1 MEIGQKKF
9 YVYPKNQS
17 LDDTWFVKYVP
28 AETNKPLK
36 IQIPNLDSAQ
46 KRIDY
51 ANKIII
57 DIQTNG
63 YESSHQKRFVPTSK
77 IMELLN
83 GVLDAKKTRISN
95 KSFSDFKTHLF
106 HYQDYT
112 EIHKNEDAEAFL
124 NWLATEK
131 KLNPSTING
140 ARSTL
145 KSLYK
150 PLVASKKVLSNPFDT
165 TTKMPEHRM
174 GAKWYKPHQQKLLK
188 KAIQEHEPCLWLP
201 VQYLYYCFI
210 RRNEMRRLQVS
221 DVDLFEGKINI
232 PANKSKNR
240 KNQFVT
246 IPEPLLIQMIDLKID
261 SYPSDFYLIGLD
273 GMPSKD
279 QIGEN
284 YLTMKHKRI
293 TELLNLPKYYSFYS
307 WKHTGVVMF
316 YKNNSGKLRE
326 LQMQLRHHSLEMVQI
341 YLESLGI
348 SDMPELKTGFPT
360 L

>member
-1 MEIGQKKF
+1 MKIGQKKIF
-9 YVYPKNQS
+9 VYPKSQS
-17 LDDTWFVKYVP
+17 LDSVWFVKYVP
-28 AETNKPLK
+28 AGTNKPLK
-36 IQIPNLDSAQ
+36 IQIPNLDSAE
-46 KRIDY
+46 KRLSF
-51 ANKIII
+51 ANQIII

-63 YESSHQKRFVPTSK
+63 YTSSHNKAFVPTLK

-83 GVLDAKKTRISN
+83 EVLNSKKTRISK
-95 KSFSDFKTHLF
+95 KSFSDFKTHLIHF
-106 HYQDYT
+106 QDYT
-112 EIHKNEDAEAFL
+112 EIHQNQDAEAFL
-124 NWLATEK
+124 NWLASEK

-150 PLVASKKVLSNPFDT
+150 PLVTTKKVLANPFDA

-188 KAIQEHEPCLWLP
+188 KTIQEQEPCLWLP

-221 DVDLFEGKINI
+221 DVDLFEGTINI
-232 PANKSKNR
+232 PAHKSKNR

-246 IPEPLLIQMIDLKID
+246 IPEPLLMQMIDLKIGD
-261 SYPSDFYLIGLD
+261 YPSDFYLIGLD
-273 GMPSKD
+273 GLPSEK

-284 YLTMKHKRI
+284 YLTLKHKRI

-307 WKHTGVVMF
+307 WKHTGAVMF
-316 YKNNSGKLRE
+316 YKNNPGKLRE
-326 LQMQLRHHSLEMVQI
+326 LQVQLRHHSLEMVQI